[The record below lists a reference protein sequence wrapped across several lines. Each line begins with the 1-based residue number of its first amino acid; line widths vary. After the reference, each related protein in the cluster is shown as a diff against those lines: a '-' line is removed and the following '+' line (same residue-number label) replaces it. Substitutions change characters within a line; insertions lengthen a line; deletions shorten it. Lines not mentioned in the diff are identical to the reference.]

1 MGALSRPASAC
12 ALGAILR
19 GLLVFA
25 VLLASG
31 TDPAAA
37 GNGGVRP
44 GGAPAHKAW
53 GESAEGRPIVVRRSG
68 DPASPFRVLVV
79 GSIHGDE
86 PQGMRVVDR
95 INSGRDGMPGGVDLW
110 TIRTVNP
117 DGIWA
122 GTRKNA
128 RGVDLNRNFR
138 FRFDPSLTGGYES
151 GPFPFSEPESRT
163 VARIGRRARFDL
175 AIWYHQPWNET
186 LVPCND
192 SRRVAKRYAALS
204 GLEQDGRRCDRYVP
218 GSAIGWMHRR
228 FGTDAFVVELGPRA
242 LSRRQVG
249 LHSRA
254 ALRLAR
260 EEAVRARGQG
270 R

>member
-1 MGALSRPASAC
+1 
-12 ALGAILR
+12 
-19 GLLVFA
+19 LLVIA
-25 VLLASG
+25 LV
-31 TDPAAA
+31 AAPGQGRA
-37 GNGGVRP
+37 GGGGVRP
-44 GGAPAHKAW
+44 VDYPTWRAW
-53 GESAEGRPIVVRRSG
+53 GESAEGRPIVVRRTG
-68 DPASPFRVLVV
+68 DPASPFKVLVV

-95 INSGRDGMPGGVDLW
+95 INSGRDRLPAHIDLW

-117 DGIWA
+117 DGIRA

-163 VARIGRRARFDL
+163 VARIARRARFDL
-175 AIWYHQPWNET
+175 AVWYHQPWNET

-192 SRRVAKRYAALS
+192 VRRVARRYAKLS
-204 GLEQDGRRCDRYVP
+204 GLAPDGRGCDPSVP
-218 GSAIGWMHRR
+218 GSAIGWMHRKS
-228 FGTDAFVVELGPRA
+228 GTDAFVVELGPRA
-242 LSRRQVG
+242 LSRRQVR
-249 LHSRA
+249 LHARA

-260 EEAVRARGQG
+260 EEAGRDARQG

>member
-1 MGALSRPASAC
+1 LFLL
-12 ALGAILR
+12 LGWLAVLF
-19 GLLVFA
+19 LLATGPFA
-25 VLLASG
+25 VS
-31 TDPAAA
+31 A
-37 GNGGVRP
+37 GAVNGGVSPPGRP
-44 GGAPAHKAW
+44 LTKAW
-53 GESAEGRPIVVRRSG
+53 GDSVLGRPILVRRSG
-68 DPASPFRVLVV
+68 ELTSDFKVLLV

-86 PQGMRVVDR
+86 PQGIRIIDR
-95 INSGRDGMPGGVDLW
+95 INRLLPDGPDGIDLW
-110 TIRTVNP
+110 TVRTVNP
-117 DGIWA
+117 DGTRA

-151 GPFPFSEPESRT
+151 GPSPFSEPESRT
-163 VARIGRRARFDL
+163 VARIARRARFDL
-175 AIWYHQPWNET
+175 AVWYHQPWNET

-192 SRRVAKRYAALS
+192 TGRVAKRYATLS
-204 GLEQDGRRCDRYVP
+204 GLAQDGRRCDRYVP

-242 LSRRQVG
+242 LTRRQVS

-260 EEAVRARGQG
+260 EEAVRAGGQG